1 MGYFKNESLSRKRR
15 SGIYIANSKEVLTK
29 VQRYAKDMTSKE
41 AKRIVLREG
50 VREVTSRIRKLSAP
64 RAPGTPKSRSPHY
77 YYSKG
82 IGNMK
87 VKILS
92 GNLLKSTKY
101 YFRRKL
107 GEYEV
112 GPKVLFRLSPEWGR
126 TVSKSSG
133 YYASMVYGSASAYR
147 IRVMEPEL
155 NKPATFQRIEKAFAR
170 YHKKL
175 TAKYDT

>member
-1 MGYFKNESLSRKRR
+1 MSALRIE
-15 SGIYIANSKEVLTK
+15 NSKEVIGRLRQYTREITTAQAQK
-29 VQRYAKDMTSKE
+29 
-41 AKRIVLREG
+41 IILRESAG
-50 VREVTSRIRKLSAP
+50 QLVSRIRNLSSP

-77 YYSKG
+77 YYGKSQ
-82 IGNMK
+82 K
-87 VKILS
+87 VAIYS
-92 GNLLKSTKY
+92 GNLLKSTKQW
-101 YFRRKL
+101 FTRQK
-107 GEYEV
+107 EYQV
-112 GPKVLFRLSPEWGR
+112 GPKVLRSLSSEWGR

>member
-1 MGYFKNESLSRKRR
+1 MGYFKNESLSGKRR

-29 VQRYAKDMTSKE
+29 VQRYAKDMTNKE

-50 VREVTSRIRKLSAP
+50 VREVTANIRKKSEP
-64 RAPGTPKSRSPHY
+64 RSKRPHY
-77 YYSKG
+77 YQSKG
-82 IGNMK
+82 IGMVR
-87 VKILS
+87 VKILP

-112 GPKVLFRLSPEWGR
+112 GPKVLFKLSPEWGR

-155 NKPATFQRIEKAFAR
+155 NRPATFQRIEKAFAR